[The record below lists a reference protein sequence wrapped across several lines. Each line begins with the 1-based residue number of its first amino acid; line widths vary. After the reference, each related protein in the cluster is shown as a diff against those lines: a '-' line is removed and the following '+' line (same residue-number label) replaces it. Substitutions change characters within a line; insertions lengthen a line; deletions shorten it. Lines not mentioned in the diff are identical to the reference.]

1 MTMATMLLALAAAA
15 TALPEDHPT
24 CLAACAGLSCARFA
38 PATCAMVERDLG
50 CACAGCACL
59 GRRLAVA
66 SNDTLLNETLLN
78 STALNA
84 SAAATQETETD
95 DDDDGAPAAW
105 SLTGTYVLLAVA
117 AAVAAAAAKK
127 RQEGPVDAR
136 AVAGC
141 LAAVAVAVAIL
152 LGQGVLE
159 YEYEFL
165 FDAGAMGR
173 FEGLVDKNI
182 PDTVQSKF
190 FKKEKYEGACGE
202 GEVSDGLGIWFLVG
216 FWPFLKNALVF
227 GVCALVGRR
236 GRAASLLKGLSL
248 LGKWSLVK
256 VTAASCLFAMVN
268 LDIKAVP
275 PLNVQGFFVAQPRA
289 GILALLVGVLASR
302 LLTSALV
309 AFPPGAPSSKK
320 DRAPPPIAVDGVLL
334 VVSLAAM
341 VVVVAGLALPF
352 VQRKWEMT
360 YHLGPTLPTIPMGGD
375 EATWSALGLLAESSK
390 APNVANAGLAAG
402 VAAVRP
408 RAEIVVLIALASTAR
423 GFPRRHAIAATL
435 A

>member
-59 GRRLAVA
+59 GRRLAAAAA

-84 SAAATQETETD
+84 SSAPAAADD

-165 FDAGAMGR
+165 FDAGAMGK
-173 FEGLVDKNI
+173 FEGLVPKAV
-182 PDTVQSKF
+182 PDTIQSKF
-190 FKKEKYEGACGE
+190 FKRENYLGACGE
-202 GEVSDGLGIWFLVG
+202 GEFSDGLGIWLLVG

-423 GFPRRHAIAATL
+423 GFPRHAIAETL

>member
-1 MTMATMLLALAAAA
+1 MTMAMATMLLALAAAA

-24 CLAACAGLSCARFA
+24 CLAACATLSCARFA
-38 PATCAMVERDLG
+38 PATCALVERDLG

-59 GRRLAVA
+59 DRRLAA
-66 SNDTLLNETLLN
+66 AAAANDTLLNETLLN
-78 STALNA
+78 ATALNA
-84 SAAATQETETD
+84 SAATQETETD

-127 RQEGPVDAR
+127 RREGPVDAR
-136 AVAGC
+136 AVSGC
-141 LAAVAVAVAIL
+141 LAAVAVAVSIL

-190 FKKEKYEGACGE
+190 FKRENYEGACGE
-202 GEVSDGLGIWFLVG
+202 GEFSDGLGIWFLVG

-236 GRAASLLKGLSL
+236 GRSASLLKGLSL

-268 LDIKAVP
+268 LDIEAVP

-309 AFPPGAPSSKK
+309 AFPPGAPSPKK

-334 VVSLAAM
+334 VVSLASM
-341 VVVVAGLALPF
+341 IIVVAGLALPF

-360 YHLGPTLPTIPMGGD
+360 YHLGPSLPTIPMGGD

-390 APNVANAGLAAG
+390 VPNVANAGLAAG

-408 RAEIVVLIALASTAR
+408 PR
-423 GFPRRHAIAATL
+423 GNHFLIAATL

>member
-1 MTMATMLLALAAAA
+1 MAMATMLLALAAAA

-59 GRRLAVA
+59 GRRLAAAAA

-84 SAAATQETETD
+84 SASTQETDTE

-105 SLTGTYVLLAVA
+105 SLTGTYVLLALA

-141 LAAVAVAVAIL
+141 LAAVAVAVAVL

-173 FEGLVDKNI
+173 FDGLVPQAV
-182 PDTVQSKF
+182 PDTVPVQSHEIRPDRPLGLETD
-190 FKKEKYEGACGE
+190 EKYEH
-202 GEVSDGLGIWFLVG
+202 SNFR
-216 FWPFLKNALVF
+216 P
-227 GVCALVGRR
+227 CAIPRIRPWSTTRR
-236 GRAASLLKGLSL
+236 AR
-248 LGKWSLVK
+248 
-256 VTAASCLFAMVN
+256 
-268 LDIKAVP
+268 
-275 PLNVQGFFVAQPRA
+275 
-289 GILALLVGVLASR
+289 ASR
-302 LLTSALV
+302 ARAL
-309 AFPPGAPSSKK
+309 PSS
-320 DRAPPPIAVDGVLL
+320 AVVPAGSPRPGLYL
-334 VVSLAAM
+334 PRSHPQLMERTSCRRTGAAR
-341 VVVVAGLALPF
+341 G
-352 VQRKWEMT
+352 
-360 YHLGPTLPTIPMGGD
+360 
-375 EATWSALGLLAESSK
+375 
-390 APNVANAGLAAG
+390 
-402 VAAVRP
+402 
-408 RAEIVVLIALASTAR
+408 STAC
-423 GFPRRHAIAATL
+423 A
-435 A
+435 

>member
-1 MTMATMLLALAAAA
+1 MPGGLRGPLLRPLRA
-15 TALPEDHPT
+15 
-24 CLAACAGLSCARFA
+24 
-38 PATCAMVERDLG
+38 RDLRHG
-50 CACAGCACL
+50 RAGPRL
-59 GRRLAVA
+59 RLRRLR
-66 SNDTLLNETLLN
+66 LPR
-78 STALNA
+78 
-84 SAAATQETETD
+84 AAPRGRGRPTTRPQRDAPHP
-95 DDDDGAPAAW
+95 DGAQRSSAPAAAK
-105 SLTGTYVLLAVA
+105 TTTTTAPAGGAHGHVRPAVA

-165 FDAGAMGR
+165 FDAGAMGK
-173 FEGLVDKNI
+173 FEGLVPKAV
-182 PDTVQSKF
+182 PDTIQSKF
-190 FKKEKYEGACGE
+190 FKRENYLGACGE
-202 GEVSDGLGIWFLVG
+202 GEFSDGLGIWLLVG

-236 GRAASLLKGLSL
+236 GRAASLLKGLAL

-341 VVVVAGLALPF
+341 IVVVAGLALPF

-423 GFPRRHAIAATL
+423 GFPRHAIAATL